1 MLGPFASVD
10 NPVFVSC
17 RCGLSHKSKLSYEKF
32 LSAFEDNRH
41 AGYGR
46 VTLDTPGKVVTPV
59 VFERHDSL
67 TPEAAINRLRS
78 KISENPETIQRV
90 SVLMSRIASCL
101 YHISK
106 GNLAAK
112 YLKDIVFRKIYNSKT
127 PLMGVHG
134 SASCAMKWLCKRDG
148 TPNALLVVRGDG
160 NLLFHLILS
169 KTVARGTKKY
179 TFTTNKAYTFF
190 PFTSRPTKGCSCLRR
205 LKLIIIVGCKR
216 KQKTVMSLRSFPGF
230 RRVWPRWNGTDI
242 QRGFTSDNQ
251 CILFCDVW

>member
-1 MLGPFASVD
+1 MLGPCASVH

-67 TPEAAINRLRS
+67 IPEAAINRLRG

-90 SVLMSRIASCL
+90 SVLMYRIAGCGKKFLPYIDRNFS
-101 YHISK
+101 
-106 GNLAAK
+106 NK

-127 PLMGVHG
+127 LLMGVHW
-134 SASCAMKWLCKRDG
+134 SAICAMKRLCKRDG
-148 TPNALLVVRGDG
+148 TRNAPLVLWRGWG
-160 NLLFHLILS
+160 FA
-169 KTVARGTKKY
+169 V
-179 TFTTNKAYTFF
+179 
-190 PFTSRPTKGCSCLRR
+190 PFYSVQDCS
-205 LKLIIIVGCKR
+205 
-216 KQKTVMSLRSFPGF
+216 
-230 RRVWPRWNGTDI
+230 
-242 QRGFTSDNQ
+242 
-251 CILFCDVW
+251 

>member
-1 MLGPFASVD
+1 MLGPCVSVD

-90 SVLMSRIASCL
+90 SVLMSRIASCGKKFL
-101 YHISK
+101 PYIDRNFSK
-106 GNLAAK
+106 K
-112 YLKDIVFRKIYNSKT
+112 FLKDIIFRKSLT
-127 PLMGVHG
+127 ARPLLWGTLVCQLRNEVALKEELDTQHPLG
-134 SASCAMKWLCKRDG
+134 CAGEWG
-148 TPNALLVVRGDG
+148 FAV
-160 NLLFHLILS
+160 
-169 KTVARGTKKY
+169 
-179 TFTTNKAYTFF
+179 
-190 PFTSRPTKGCSCLRR
+190 PFYAVQDCS
-205 LKLIIIVGCKR
+205 
-216 KQKTVMSLRSFPGF
+216 
-230 RRVWPRWNGTDI
+230 
-242 QRGFTSDNQ
+242 
-251 CILFCDVW
+251 